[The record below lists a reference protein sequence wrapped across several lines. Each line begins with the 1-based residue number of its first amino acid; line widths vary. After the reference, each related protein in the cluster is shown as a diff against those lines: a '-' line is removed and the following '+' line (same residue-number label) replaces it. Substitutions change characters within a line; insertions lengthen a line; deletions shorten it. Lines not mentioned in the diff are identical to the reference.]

1 MTHWDTHSRITEKIE
16 RSGIA
21 GLNGGLLV
29 ATQVGTKPIV
39 YTLTT
44 CPACVVMKE
53 DWNKQGIEFEE
64 RQVDESQSWLDEAR
78 TYGDVV
84 PIVVYPDGKVTMG
97 YKDMISCNIG

>member
-1 MTHWDTHSRITEKIE
+1 ME
-16 RSGIA
+16 G
-21 GLNGGLLV
+21 LV

-53 DWNKQGIEFEE
+53 DWTKEGIEFEE
-64 RQVDESQSWLDEAR
+64 RQVDESQAWLDEAR